1 MKSNILENFKTLYIY
16 INNKPVWDYKVYDN
30 KLCLIAYDI
39 ENELEQVNGEEL
51 LSYLVQEEILPNEL
65 DLLDEETHSL
75 VTSYKVENN
84 TLNLI
89 SV

>member
-1 MKSNILENFKTLYIY
+1 MKSSILENFKTLYIY
-16 INNKPVWDYKVYDN
+16 VNNKPVWDYKIYNN
-30 KLCLIAYDI
+30 KLCLIAYNI

-51 LSYLVQEEILPNEL
+51 L
-65 DLLDEETHSL
+65 
-75 VTSYKVENN
+75 VENN